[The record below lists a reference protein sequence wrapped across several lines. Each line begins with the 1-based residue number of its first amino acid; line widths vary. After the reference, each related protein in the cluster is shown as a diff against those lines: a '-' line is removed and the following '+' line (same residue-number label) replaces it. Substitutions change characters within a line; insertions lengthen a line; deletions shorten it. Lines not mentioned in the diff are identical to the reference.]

1 MCDELRADKARA
13 MSEATAAKEAGSALA
28 SQLRAAGLAAAAGRK
43 ESRQSAAEAAKSL
56 RAALGRA
63 EVGEAEASR
72 LAGLLAAAEATA
84 LRAIAG
90 EQSAMDAL
98 ASAEVQQ
105 DFIFEEEKL
114 SGLIILVALGKLAQ
128 VLLLCLSQER
138 CAASS
143 REAEVRATEAEAE
156 AAAARDRL
164 DKLVGEMN
172 HWRRKAESLKK
183 EVESLNKVAATAA
196 VATADLRKQEQR
208 NQEVGQKQSP
218 STQSM
223 TKEPWLCLSPSWRRR
238 TRSLEKKRRHTSKL
252 SSTRSP

>member
-28 SQLRAAGLAAAAGRK
+28 SQLRASGLAAAAGRK

-156 AAAARDRL
+156 AAAARDGL

-196 VATADLRKQEQR
+196 VATAELRKQEQR